1 MLLARNAMPLGEDIL
16 LARHGSHIVEM
27 TQDRRNNV
35 TRARLADGSIDTASN
50 FLVSLNAMASA
61 AQTPASRF
69 SKAADSYSAD
79 QLPVSRKEIRFMAK
93 LAGAWAATSL
103 VFVGGLSWVIFTYGD
118 PDSLVQMMG
127 AGF

>member
-16 LARHGSHIVEM
+16 LARHGSNIVEM
-27 TQDRRNNV
+27 TQDRRNNL
-35 TRARLADGSIDTASN
+35 TRVRLADGSIDTASN

-61 AQTPASRF
+61 AQTPASRI

-79 QLPVSRKEIRFMAK
+79 QLPVSRKEIRFMTK
-93 LAGAWAATSL
+93 LAGIWAATSL
-103 VFVGGLSWVIFTYGD
+103 ACVGGLSWAIVTFGD
-118 PDSLVQMMG
+118 ADSLVQVMG